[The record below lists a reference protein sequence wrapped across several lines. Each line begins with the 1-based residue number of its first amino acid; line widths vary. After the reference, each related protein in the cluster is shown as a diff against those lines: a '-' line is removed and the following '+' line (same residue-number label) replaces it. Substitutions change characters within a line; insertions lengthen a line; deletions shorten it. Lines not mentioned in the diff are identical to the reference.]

1 MGFSVIVHAP
11 GTDDNYYFLPI
22 YRCIMVTTKTLH
34 PHVSCNKLPK
44 NYKNVGLIY
53 CYRFLFIA
61 NSRGFAVKIFN
72 DFSRFFVES

>member
-1 MGFSVIVHAP
+1 
-11 GTDDNYYFLPI
+11 
-22 YRCIMVTTKTLH
+22 MVTTKTPH

-61 NSRGFAVKIFN
+61 NFRGFAVKN
-72 DFSRFFVES
+72 V